1 MTGSI
6 MIGDRRV
13 ELSAT
18 LGAMLR
24 YKQQFGREYNDDIN
38 ELNMLKESGGEEYYK
53 ALGVMGIKLIWAM
66 AKTADNN
73 IPSFDVWLNI
83 FDGVNIAPIMAKTM
97 ALYNQSLGEHAES
110 ANTDDEENGDECF
123 STEALAATCLA
134 CGISICDLDRLTV
147 DTVVKIITE
156 IAELRGSSKD
166 KEEEQKNE
174 SGNIRR
180 ATPEDIQAFFG

>member
-6 MIGDRRV
+6 MIGEKRV

-38 ELNMLKESGGEEYYK
+38 ELNKLKESGSDEYYK

-66 AKTADNN
+66 AKTADNG
-73 IPSFDVWLNI
+73 IPSFEVWLNI
-83 FDGVNIAPIMAKTM
+83 FDGVDIAPIMSKTL
-97 ALYNQSLGEHAES
+97 ALYSQSLGEHAES
-110 ANTDDEENGDECF
+110 DNTDDEENGDENF
-123 STEALAATCLA
+123 STEALVATCLA

-156 IAELRGSSKD
+156 IAELRGSSKTE
-166 KEEEQKNE
+166 KEEQKDDD
-174 SGNIRR
+174 IKVKR
-180 ATPEDIQAFFG
+180 ATPEDIRAYFG